1 MGQWHTT
8 GTQAISCGWLQTQRC
23 TSRWGHDCWMQVDA
37 RYQELENLTE
47 LTSKDVLS
55 TPTQIF
61 LTQVQHL
68 GQRLSLSPVRAKQIH
83 KHPELFAST

>member
-23 TSRWGHDCWMQVDA
+23 TSRWGHCCWMQVDA

-55 TPTQIF
+55 TPTRIF
-61 LTQVQHL
+61 LTQVQYL
-68 GQRLSLSPVRAKQIH
+68 GQRLSLSPVRANQIH